1 MILKTK
7 IKLSM
12 LVLVFQIFLS
22 QSVEAIDIT
31 SNTTISTNTTY
42 DSVVIKNWATLTLN
56 AELLVTWDMTIE
68 SGWILTHSLVTSTDF
83 NLLVDW
89 ILDIQ
94 SWWKID
100 MTWKWKSSTWGW
112 DSQRYWWTY
121 WWKWRHTYKEVYWD
135 IYNPLEVWSY
145 WRWGWYRWWWLVRMT
160 VWWLINNGS
169 ILTNWTNWSRW
180 RWSWWAI
187 NIMVNGNLS
196 WAWIYEANWWECT
209 NNSVWDWWWWRIA
222 IKYWSISD
230 LSILR
235 NNISVKWPATAWEWT
250 IYLKNNTNWDEYLII
265 KWDGWSRW
273 TTISNVDISSLEELE
288 VNGARVTIWAMSWT
302 ISSDILNLDNGFY
315 LSISS
320 SDLIFDWD
328 LSLWWWTLSIWWYFD
343 VNWNLSTN
351 GTAVTST
358 TNCDISWDIS
368 LVWWSLTCPVLT
380 WDWIFNAD
388 WTTVNSTTSITH
400 PWLMSLTGWT
410 LTTLTLS
417 NSGWLSQDWWTIS
430 VIDWLFWLNVN
441 QTSWTINSTNL
452 LVDWYLESWWTVNGA
467 KLIDIKIVLE
477 Q

>member
-1 MILKTK
+1 
-7 IKLSM
+7 
-12 LVLVFQIFLS
+12 
-22 QSVEAIDIT
+22 
-31 SNTTISTNTTY
+31 
-42 DSVVIKNWATLTLN
+42 
-56 AELLVTWDMTIE
+56 
-68 SGWILTHSLVTSTDF
+68 
-83 NLLVDW
+83 
-89 ILDIQ
+89 
-94 SWWKID
+94 
-100 MTWKWKSSTWGW
+100 
-112 DSQRYWWTY
+112 
-121 WWKWRHTYKEVYWD
+121 
-135 IYNPLEVWSY
+135 
-145 WRWGWYRWWWLVRMT
+145 
-160 VWWLINNGS
+160 
-169 ILTNWTNWSRW
+169 
-180 RWSWWAI
+180 
-187 NIMVNGNLS
+187 MVNGNLS